1 MIVRMPDAETLTLRA
16 TVIAGKRYDDDF
28 TVIWRGMSI
37 GRIMQ
42 ASGVPAHLAQW
53 SWNCSVHGKPGA
65 SANGSGTDLDDC
77 KAKFKAAWTAI
88 RAGLSE
94 DDIASA
100 REYAESSREALARY
114 DRKQRR

>member
-1 MIVRMPDAETLTLRA
+1 VTDDETISLRA
-16 TVIAGKRYDDDF
+16 TVIAGKRYEDDF
-28 TVIWRGMSI
+28 TVIWRGMPI
-37 GRIMQ
+37 GRIMH

-53 SWNCSVHGKPGA
+53 SWSCSVHGKPGA
-65 SANGSGTDLDDC
+65 SANGSGVDIDDC
-77 KAKFKAAWTAI
+77 KAKFKTAWAAI

-100 REYAESSREALARY
+100 HRYAENSREALARY

>member
-1 MIVRMPDAETLTLRA
+1 MTNDETISLRA
-16 TVIAGKRYDDDF
+16 TVIAGKRYDDDW

-42 ASGVPAHLAQW
+42 ASGVPTHLAQW
-53 SWNCSVHGKPGA
+53 SWNCSVQGKPGA

-77 KAKFKAAWTAI
+77 KAKFKTAWAAI
-88 RAGLSE
+88 RAELTE
-94 DDIASA
+94 VDIASA
-100 REYAESSREALARY
+100 REYAENSREALARY

>member
-42 ASGVPAHLAQW
+42 AMPAHLAHW

-65 SANGSGTDLDDC
+65 SANGSGVDLEDC
-77 KAKFKAAWTAI
+77 KAKFKIAWTTI
-88 RAGLSE
+88 RADLSE

-100 REYAESSREALARY
+100 H
-114 DRKQRR
+114 Q